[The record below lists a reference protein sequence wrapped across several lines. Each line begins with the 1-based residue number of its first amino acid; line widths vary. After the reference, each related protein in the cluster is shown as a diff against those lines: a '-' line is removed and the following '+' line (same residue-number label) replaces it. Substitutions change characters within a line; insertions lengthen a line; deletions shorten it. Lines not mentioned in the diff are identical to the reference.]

1 MIADAIA
8 RLTVD
13 GTIDTS
19 VDPRAVDQVGTALA
33 QVLDAYD
40 VGALVCWDGND
51 ESALAQVV
59 GADLGVPVIRAQESE
74 GLLTLNHG
82 SSPRTRVALV
92 ATRWGKRRPLE
103 SLAGLVAN
111 VGLEAAVAV
120 SILASDNEHPEGLAS
135 IVMERP

>member
-1 MIADAIA
+1 MITDAIA

-19 VDPRAVDQVGTALA
+19 LDPRAVDQVGTALA
-33 QVLDAYD
+33 QVLDAYS
-40 VGALVCWDGND
+40 VGTLVCWDGND

-59 GADLGVPVIRAQESE
+59 AADLGVPVIRAQESE

-92 ATRWGKRRPLE
+92 ATRWGKRRPLK
-103 SLAGLVAN
+103 SLAGLVTN
-111 VGLEAAVAV
+111 HGLEAVVAV
-120 SILASDNEHPEGLAS
+120 SILAGDPEQHEGLPF

>member
-33 QVLDAYD
+33 QVLDAYS

-59 GADLGVPVIRAQESE
+59 GADLGVPVIRAEESL

-92 ATRWGKRRPLE
+92 ATRWGKYRPLE
-103 SLAGLVAN
+103 PLAGLVTN
-111 VGLEAAVAV
+111 HGLEAVVAV
-120 SILASDNEHPEGLAS
+120 SILASDHDEREGLPS